1 MQDAA
6 GRVVLLSKDA
16 GLAASLR
23 SFGLEVTHLSTES
36 AVSAQGLGE
45 SDGCAVVLDADH
57 PLGRN
62 AFSECRRL
70 KANPRRPVF
79 IAIAA
84 DDAFSAEI
92 ARFCMADG
100 VLVGGAADEFVLAKL
115 GARGADV
122 RPRQRPAVDAL
133 LSRLEEKLVDDPAR
147 VSSGL
152 VRMLEGSAAE
162 SVAARFTDA
171 ETGLF
176 DAAFAGFKLDE
187 ELKRAVRF
195 HQPLA
200 LLLLDCGVAAWPV
213 DATERAAV
221 LAEVAGVFLE
231 ETRDIDVL
239 ARFSPTVFLFLLP
252 GTGLDG
258 ASILAT
264 RIADSLREREFS
276 ASIRLAP
283 AIGLA
288 TAPHPE
294 VRDRRSFLA
303 RAEGAL
309 EQARRQG
316 RQVVVAE

>member
-1 MQDAA
+1 MQDAV
-6 GRVVLLSKDA
+6 GRVRLLSKDA

-23 SFGLEVTHLSTES
+23 SFGLEVTL
-36 AVSAQGLGE
+36 VSADSATTE
-45 SDGCAVVLDADH
+45 REPADADASPVVLDADH
-57 PLGRN
+57 PPGRN

-70 KANPRRPVF
+70 KANSRRPVF
-79 IAIAA
+79 LAIAA
-84 DDAFSAEI
+84 DDGFSAEI

-100 VLVGGAADEFVLAKL
+100 VIVGGSPDESVLAKL
-115 GARGADV
+115 GAHGAQS
-122 RPRQRPAVDAL
+122 RSRQRPAVDAL
-133 LSRLEEKLVDDPAR
+133 LSRLEEKLADDPAR

-152 VRMLEGSAAE
+152 VRMLEGSLAE
-162 SVAARFTDA
+162 SVTARFTDA

-200 LLLLDCGVAAWPV
+200 LLLLDCGVAAWPA

-239 ARFSPTVFLFLLP
+239 ARFSPSVFLFLLP
-252 GTGLDG
+252 GTGIDG
-258 ASILAT
+258 ARVLAT

-283 AIGLA
+283 AVGVA

-294 VRDRRSFLA
+294 VRDRRAFLA
-303 RAEGAL
+303 RAEAAL
-309 EQARRQG
+309 DRARAQG
-316 RQVVVAE
+316 QQVAVAD